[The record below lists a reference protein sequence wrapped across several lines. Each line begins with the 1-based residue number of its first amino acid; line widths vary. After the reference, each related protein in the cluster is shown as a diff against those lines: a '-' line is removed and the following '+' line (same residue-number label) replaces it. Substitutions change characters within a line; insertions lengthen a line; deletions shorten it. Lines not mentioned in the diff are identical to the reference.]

1 LSPNPHVPSVAI
13 DARLLSAKSSG
24 DTTYWRGLLYGFSQL
39 SEDFRLL
46 LISNASRP
54 PNIPADARFKW
65 ITVPMR
71 QRRWWSLYQFP
82 LAARRLG
89 AGVAHGQYNLSPLI
103 GRKGVTT
110 VHDVSFFIGPQWFTP
125 KDRLILQRFVP
136 KTVARSSKVITVSE
150 TSRKEIEHYI
160 PAAIGKTHVTPLALN
175 PSVQPVSREEGLRLV
190 ARHFDLAE
198 PYLLTVSTRWPRKN
212 MALAVD
218 AVIQMGDSYPG
229 PLVVTGKPGWG
240 EEREHPKIRRLGY
253 VTDDQLAALYAG
265 AQLYLAPSRHEGFGL
280 PLLEAFASQ
289 CPVLCSS
296 GGALPEVAGDAAHV
310 EKSWQADDWAAT
322 IANLIHDSSKLDAMR
337 ERGLER
343 VRCFSWDRT
352 ARLTLDV
359 YREVAG

>member
-1 LSPNPHVPSVAI
+1 MSPNPHVPSVAI

-24 DTTYWRGLLYGFSQL
+24 DTTYWRGLLHGFSQL
-39 SEDFRLL
+39 SEEFRLL

-54 PNIPADARFKW
+54 AYIPADARFKW

-82 LAARRLG
+82 LAARRLR
-89 AGVAHGQYNLSPLI
+89 ASVAHGQYNLSPLLR
-103 GRKGVTT
+103 GKGVTT

-136 KTVARSSKVITVSE
+136 KTVARCAKVITVSE

-160 PAAIGKTHVTPLALN
+160 PAARGKTHVTLLALN
-175 PSVQPVSREEGLRLV
+175 PAVHPVSREAGLERV
-190 ARHFDLAE
+190 ATDFNLCQ

-218 AVIQMGDSYPG
+218 AVVEVGDAFPG

-240 EEREHPKIRRLGY
+240 EEREHPKVRRLGY
-253 VTDDQLAALYAG
+253 VSDEQLAALYA
-265 AQLYLAPSRHEGFGL
+265 AASLYLAPSRHEGFGL
-280 PLLEAFASQ
+280 PLLEAFASG
-289 CPVLCSS
+289 CPVLSSS
-296 GGALPEVAGDAAHV
+296 GGALPEVAGDAAYV
-310 EKSWQADDWAAT
+310 EPSWEPTAWAAT
-322 IANLIHDSSKLDAMR
+322 IAKLIGDSSKLDAMR

-343 VRCFSWDRT
+343 VRSFSWDRT

-359 YREVAG
+359 YLEVAG

>member
-1 LSPNPHVPSVAI
+1 
-13 DARLLSAKSSG
+13 
-24 DTTYWRGLLYGFSQL
+24 
-39 SEDFRLL
+39 
-46 LISNASRP
+46 
-54 PNIPADARFKW
+54 
-65 ITVPMR
+65 MR

-89 AGVAHGQYNLSPLI
+89 ASVAHGQYNLSPLL

-125 KDRLILQRFVP
+125 KDRLILQKFVP
-136 KTVARSSKVITVSE
+136 RTVARSAKVITVSE

-160 PAAIGKTHVTPLALN
+160 PAALGKTQVTPLALN
-175 PSVQPVSREEGLRLV
+175 PAIHPVQRESGLRQV
-190 ARHFDLAE
+190 AADFELAE

-218 AVIQMGDSYPG
+218 AVVHLGEDFPG

-240 EEREHPKIRRLGY
+240 EEREHPKVRRLGY
-253 VTDDQLAALYAG
+253 VTDEQLASLYAG
-265 AQLYLAPSRHEGFGL
+265 ATLYLAPSRHEGFGL
-280 PLLEAFASQ
+280 PLLEAFASG

-296 GGALPEVAGDAAHV
+296 GGALPEVAGDAAYV
-310 EKSWQADDWAAT
+310 EPSWQAEDWSAT
-322 IANLIHDSSKLDAMR
+322 IASLVGDSSKLDAMR

-343 VRCFSWDRT
+343 VRCFSWGCT
-352 ARLTLDV
+352 ASLTLDI